1 LAQIRE
7 AIEKLGRYPADR
19 YGLRLE
25 DWGNSLP
32 HLRSSWGPRGGGKH
46 GRYALERIGEATEE
60 ERAEV
65 YKGYEG
71 KAAARTCAT
80 MTLSQWPVWR
90 YTFRYSWQLDSMIRL
105 LETGVEPTGTV
116 TVKRGQPAVIEE
128 DNA

>member
-1 LAQIRE
+1 MAQIRE

-25 DWGNSLP
+25 DWGNS
-32 HLRSSWGPRGGGKH
+32 SCGPRGGGKH

-71 KAAARTCAT
+71 KAGARAGAA
-80 MTLSQWPVWR
+80 MTLSSWPVWR
-90 YTFRYSWQLDSMIRL
+90 YTFRYSWQLDSMIRM
-105 LETGVEPTGTV
+105 LETGVEPAGTV
-116 TVKRGQPAVIEE
+116 TCWRGQPAVIEE